1 MSKKRVDFA
10 DNVENK
16 TSGESSRRFKEK
28 HSLDSDEEDEGLKY
42 DILDEDDIEG
52 QEEATIDYDQG
63 IRITPFNMR
72 EEMEEGHFD
81 KDGTFIFEKDKG
93 EIRDGWLDNIDW
105 IQIKE
110 VDKNNLDGE
119 NEDSDDDPS
128 NIDLIPIYK
137 QMLELIQ
144 PGETVTKALRRLG
157 GNQRKQVSSMD
168 KWKAKKQKVEETP
181 EEMLN
186 KENIMK
192 LTGLADE
199 VLSTGNMDVYQM
211 TYEKISF
218 EVKKSEENSTKS
230 KTVIP
235 QGTQDDDALDM
246 FADTFDARE
255 AEKLSSAERKGETDK
270 DTIKHGADGDKPDS
284 QKATST
290 KTDTVKWEYKWENIA
305 DAEIHGPY
313 DSSQMFDWTEDGYF
327 PDGVFVRKVGSDG
340 QFYSSKRIDFDLYI

>member
-10 DNVENK
+10 GDVENIA
-16 TSGESSRRFKEK
+16 SGESSRRFKEK
-28 HSLDSDEEDEGLKY
+28 HSLDSDEEDEGLKD

-105 IQIKE
+105 VQIKE
-110 VDKNNLDGE
+110 IDKNKLGE
-119 NEDSDDDPS
+119 NEESDDEPS
-128 NIDLIPIYK
+128 TVDTIATYK
-137 QMLELIQ
+137 QMLELIH
-144 PGETVTKALRRLG
+144 PGETVTKALQRFG
-157 GNQRKQVSSMD
+157 GTQRKQVSSMD

-181 EEMLN
+181 EEKEN
-186 KENIMK
+186 KENFMK
-192 LTGLADE
+192 LTGFADE
-199 VLSTGNMDVYQM
+199 ILGTGNMDIYQM
-211 TYEKISF
+211 TYEKISY

-230 KTVIP
+230 RTVIP
-235 QGTQDDDALDM
+235 QGTDDDDALDM
-246 FADTFDARE
+246 FADNFDARE
-255 AEKLSSAERKGETDK
+255 AEKLSSAEKKGDKDK
-270 DTIKHGADGDKPDS
+270 DTDEHRADGDKPTGQEVTD
-284 QKATST
+284 T
-290 KTDTVKWEYKWENIA
+290 KTNAVKWEYKWENNA
-305 DAEIHGPY
+305 DAEVHGPY
-313 DSSQMFDWTEDGYF
+313 DSSQMFEWTEDGYF